1 MSSIATLSL
10 SFMSRSKYSTYA
22 YGSQRQSKTTGSD
35 SMTL

>member
-10 SFMSRSKYSTYA
+10 PFMSRSKYSTYA

-35 SMTL
+35 SIAV